1 MPGVLAGENLHARLR
16 STAMELTD
24 MSLLYPSYEIGME
37 FSSSKEFYLDPLRL
51 LQGLQSICK
60 FSRTVRPPSRQ
71 GTM

>member
-16 STAMELTD
+16 STAMEFTD
-24 MSLLYPSYEIGME
+24 MSLHYPSCDIDME
-37 FSSSKEFYLDPLRL
+37 VSSFKELYLDPLRL
-51 LQGLQSICK
+51 LQGLQSICR